1 MPVSG
6 VVIRC
11 NPERTNEIVKTL
23 RIPGSVEISQV
34 LDDGTLIAVIDTHTV
49 DEEVLAVKGLMGM
62 DGVLDVMVAYHNFED
77 LVDRE

>member
-11 NPERTNEIVKTL
+11 TPERSNELASSL
-23 RIPGSVEISQV
+23 RQSGSVEISRV
-34 LDDGTLIAVIDTHTV
+34 LDDGTLIVVIDTATV
-49 DEEVLAVKGLMGM
+49 DEEVSAVKGLMDM

-77 LVDRE
+77 LIDRE

>member
-11 NPERTNEIVKTL
+11 TPERSNALASSL
-23 RIPGSVEISQV
+23 RQSGSVEISQV
-34 LDDGTLIAVIDTHTV
+34 LDDGTLIAVVETSTV
-49 DEEVLAVKGLMGM
+49 DEEVSAVNGLMDM

-77 LVDRE
+77 LLDRE